1 MSLCTAS
8 FALQFTFCL
17 RTEGMAPLSPHS
29 LWVVGPHIAL
39 RKGNTA
45 VLPSASR
52 VSSHPSHFLPCH
64 QLAQAFS
71 FFLNV
76 FFFLQPHPRQPRLRV
91 KSKLQLPAYTIAIA
105 MLDPRRVCNLYHS
118 SKQCWILNPLNE
130 ARD

>member
-1 MSLCTAS
+1 
-8 FALQFTFCL
+8 
-17 RTEGMAPLSPHS
+17 MAPLSPHS

-76 FFFLQPHPRQPRLRV
+76 FFFFAATPTTTQAEGQIEATAASLHHSHSSAGPQASLQSIP
-91 KSKLQLPAYTIAIA
+91 QLKA
-105 MLDPRRVCNLYHS
+105 MLDP
-118 SKQCWILNPLNE
+118 
-130 ARD
+130 